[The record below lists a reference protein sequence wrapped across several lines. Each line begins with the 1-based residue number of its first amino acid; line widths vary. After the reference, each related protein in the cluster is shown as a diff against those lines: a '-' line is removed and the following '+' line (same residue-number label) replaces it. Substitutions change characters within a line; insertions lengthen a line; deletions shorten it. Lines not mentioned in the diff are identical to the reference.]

1 MIKDATIS
9 QLRNQYFADERIY
22 VNDALGWFVLDSADT
37 TSADD
42 GTLVLV
48 SVPSG
53 SRYKRELGKDF
64 LTLTELRAYEGDVQ
78 QLTMYYNGT
87 FGRVQRDVT
96 VVTDNTGT
104 EILDGLGR
112 GWKRQYQG
120 PVEAAWFGFG
130 LDATTNH
137 TVLTTILDMMADEAS
152 LTGDYGS
159 GELVLPKGN
168 FELQGTVDPSGNTI
182 GLIIRGQGKFA
193 TNLIFSPT
201 SGILFQVDTFLFPS
215 FRDMSILNGT
225 ISGNTMTYHTTSTA
239 IAFKTS
245 SVGGGLNFSARD
257 LMVRNFGSVIDTS
270 ADTVNDDTFLW
281 DNCTFQYNDYV
292 WYNANVQAL
301 SWQFI
306 NCDFKFNKTAIFHNP
321 GGGLQVRGGTSIND
335 CYFIYVDA
343 VDFALAQVV
352 VDGTKFETYETI
364 DAGANP
370 YWLYLTGT
378 APATNIKFV
387 NCSSKTGSNV
397 LSGKYSIRVSG
408 NYNVIFDNC
417 ALDGD
422 VDAQPNAS
430 TNGSVGIITYINC
443 KQTHNIV
450 NTTSAGQGNAPTRI
464 QYINSVP
471 YGFTKRITTN
481 FDRNTGNSSALSI
494 PAVPRYENLYLTAT
508 VNNSTVNK
516 SFPVF
521 CPEKYTIAIKSAWI
535 QFTDNGAVDGTVTL
549 WEDSGKTNQICQYVK
564 PASTSGSKYDD
575 LVVNYT
581 KLTNT
586 SNSLY
591 MEATSTG
598 NAGVVTVRLIVEIM
612 PL

>member
-1 MIKDATIS
+1 MAYLDPKIYMTLDELRSYKGSYTEATI
-9 QLRNQYFADERIY
+9 IH
-22 VNDALGWFVLDSADT
+22 
-37 TSADD
+37 
-42 GTLVLV
+42 
-48 SVPSG
+48 
-53 SRYKRELGKDF
+53 
-64 LTLTELRAYEGDVQ
+64 
-78 QLTMYYNGT
+78 NGT
-87 FGRVQRDVT
+87 SGLAVRDNS
-96 VVTDNTGT
+96 VVADNTGT
-104 EILDGLGR
+104 QWLDGSGR
-112 GWKRQYQG
+112 GWARQFKG
-120 PVEAAWFGFG
+120 PIEAAWFGFG
-130 LDATTNH
+130 MDSSTNH
-137 TVLTTILDMMADEAS
+137 TILSDILTFMSTNSS
-152 LTGDYGS
+152 LPSGYGS
-159 GELVLPKGN
+159 GELILPKGN
-168 FELQGTVDPSGNTI
+168 FEIEDTIDPTGNTI
-182 GLIIRGQGKFA
+182 GLVIRGQGKYA
-193 TNLIFSPT
+193 TNLIFTPT
-201 SGILFQVDTFLFPS
+201 SGTMFQIDTFLFPS
-215 FRDMSILNGT
+215 FRDTSILNGT
-225 ISGNTMTYHTTSTA
+225 ITGSTITYHTTSTA
-239 IAFKTS
+239 IAFKTNS
-245 SVGGGLNFSARD
+245 TGGGLNLSARD
-257 LMVRNFGSVIDTS
+257 LLIRNFGRVIDTS
-270 ADTVNDDTFLW
+270 ADTVNDDTFLF

-306 NCDFKFNKTAIFHNP
+306 NCDFKFNKTTIFHNP

-335 CYFIYVDA
+335 CNFIYIDA
-343 VDFALAQVV
+343 VNYALAQVL

-370 YWLYLTGT
+370 YWLYSTGT
-378 APATNIKFV
+378 APAYNVKFV
-387 NCSSKTGSNV
+387 NCSSKTGSNT
-397 LSGKYSIRVSG
+397 LSGKYSVRVAG

-430 TNGSVGIITYINC
+430 TNGSVGIISYINC

-535 QFTDNGAVDGTVTL
+535 QFTDSGNVDGTVTL

-564 PASTSGSKYDD
+564 PASTSGTKYDD

-598 NAGVVTVRLIVEIM
+598 NAGVITVRLVIEIM